1 MFVHKCGT
9 PVVLDT
15 TSSIRIRTTFTLGK
29 GVLRLGSSS
38 LTSSQ
43 METKPVFFCPSC
55 GVEVPIEELLSA
67 CMHCGTSLT
76 ISNLFRIT
84 GEFGAWY
91 CKECITN
98 SLHEKPGASILT
110 VISKAYIK

>member
-1 MFVHKCGT
+1 
-9 PVVLDT
+9 
-15 TSSIRIRTTFTLGK
+15 
-29 GVLRLGSSS
+29 
-38 LTSSQ
+38 
-43 METKPVFFCPSC
+43 
-55 GVEVPIEELLSA
+55 
-67 CMHCGTSLT
+67 MHCGTSLT